1 MPRPQPPLTT
11 GLLADLEQKLQLKS
25 NAEDISQRQMVENAG
40 LDWGNVQKVL
50 RKGRQQQGDVSLGTI
65 SEIAQRLD
73 IVLEFHGF
81 IVGPVIRPQP

>member
-73 IVLEFHGF
+73 IVLEFQGF